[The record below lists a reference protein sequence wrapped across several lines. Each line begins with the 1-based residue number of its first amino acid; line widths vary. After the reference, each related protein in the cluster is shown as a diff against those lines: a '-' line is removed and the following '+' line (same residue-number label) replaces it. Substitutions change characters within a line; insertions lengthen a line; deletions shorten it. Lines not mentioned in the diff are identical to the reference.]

1 MPRCSW
7 EFFLNAMHP
16 ILIVWGRRGG
26 NKGERTRPSLDSHP
40 FSEFNFFCRWMQSL
54 ALFLVPFRNS
64 TCSWF
69 LFQPL
74 THFLSFSPIL
84 QPTILY
90 SHS

>member
-7 EFFLNAMHP
+7 EFLLNGMHP
-16 ILIVWGRRGG
+16 ILRVWGRRGG
-26 NKGERTRPSLDSHP
+26 DKRARALPSLDSHP
-40 FSEFNFFCRWMQSL
+40 FSEFDFFCRWIQSL

-69 LFQPL
+69 LSQPL
-74 THFLSFSPIL
+74 THFLSFSLIL

-90 SHS
+90 SRS